1 MSDTKKKFV
10 REELQGAIF
19 KNKNKT
25 KDNQPD
31 YTGDCKIDGTI
42 YNISCWVN
50 ESKSSGEKYFGCK
63 FQIPKNTEEEEKEE
77 ENLKEEELPF

>member
-1 MSDTKKKFV
+1 MSDTKKKFE
-10 REELQGAIF
+10 RKELQGAIF

-25 KDNQPD
+25 KENQPD
-31 YTGDCKIDGTI
+31 YTGDCKIDGTM

-63 FQIPKNTEEEEKEE
+63 FQIPKDKEE

>member
-1 MSDTKKKFV
+1 MSETKKKFE
-10 REELQGAIF
+10 RKELQGAIF

-25 KDNQPD
+25 KENQPD
-31 YTGDCKIDGTI
+31 YTGDCKIDGTV
-42 YNISCWVN
+42 YNISCLVN

-63 FQIPKNTEEEEKEE
+63 FQIPKDKEEEKEE

>member
-1 MSDTKKKFV
+1 MSDTKKKFE
-10 REELQGAIF
+10 RKELQGAIF

-50 ESKSSGEKYFGCK
+50 ESKSTGEKYFGCR
-63 FQIPKNTEEEEKEE
+63 FQIPKDKEEDKEE

>member
-1 MSDTKKKFV
+1 MSETKKKFE
-10 REELQGAIF
+10 RKELQGAIF

-25 KDNQPD
+25 KENQPD
-31 YTGDCKIDGTI
+31 YTGDCKIDGTV

-63 FQIPKNTEEEEKEE
+63 FQIPKDK
-77 ENLKEEELPF
+77 